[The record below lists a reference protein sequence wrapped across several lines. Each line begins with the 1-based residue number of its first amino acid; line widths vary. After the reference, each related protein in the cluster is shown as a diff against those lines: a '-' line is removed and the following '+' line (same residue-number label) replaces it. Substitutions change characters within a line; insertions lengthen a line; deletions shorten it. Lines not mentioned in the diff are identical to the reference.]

1 MAFAIDGAGIAAGLV
16 FVDRPVGAAGRGF
29 GTADLREFAFLANGL
44 AAVARIALSRV
55 EGRARRMSDRL
66 LGVRRQAGIITRSA
80 VLGALLDRLERAADC
95 DLPILLSGESGTGK
109 ELFAR
114 AIHALSPRA
123 DLPFV
128 AVHCAAIPEH
138 LLEAELFGHIKGAF
152 TDAGEERRGYFRD
165 AAGGTVFLDEV
176 GEMAAA
182 LQAKLFRVLED
193 RRITALGSTRSV
205 EVDFRV
211 VSATNLDL
219 KAALARGALRS
230 DLYYRLSGLTLTLP
244 PLRERPEDVLLL
256 LEHFLEDGSSDPHT
270 GGLRFSTEARRALE
284 RYHWPGNV
292 RELRQVVR
300 SAAALRDPDS
310 ARIEID
316 ALPGRIARAAGPR
329 PLARHLDDDLIER
342 IGRAASDVGVN
353 EILRT
358 LQERIEERALAASA
372 GNQRAAAR
380 KLSVG
385 ESTLRR
391 RMKARRRRV
400 EDAEDVGK

>member
-1 MAFAIDGAGIAAGLV
+1 
-16 FVDRPVGAAGRGF
+16 
-29 GTADLREFAFLANGL
+29 
-44 AAVARIALSRV
+44 
-55 EGRARRMSDRL
+55 MSDRL